1 MDGRR
6 VSVSVDDEH
15 LGTMAA
21 VADAL
26 RGRGMQVEQVM
37 DQLGIISGVMPDSA
51 REAVLAVEG
60 VLSVDDSQGFQ
71 LPPPDSPVQ

>member
-15 LGTMAA
+15 LETMAT

-26 RGRGMQVEQVM
+26 RGQGMQVEQVM
-37 DQLGIISGVMPDSA
+37 DQLGIISGVVPDSA
-51 REAVLAVEG
+51 RESVSGVEG
-60 VLSVDDSQGFQ
+60 VVSVDDSLEVQ

>member
-1 MDGRR
+1 MEGQR

-15 LGTMAA
+15 LEAIAA

-26 RGRGMQVEQVM
+26 RGQGMEVEQVM
-37 DQLGIISGVMPDSA
+37 DQLGIISGVVPESA
-51 REAVLAVEG
+51 RAALMG
-60 VLSVDDSQGFQ
+60 VAGVVSVDESQGYQ

>member
-15 LGTMAA
+15 LEAIGA
-21 VADAL
+21 VVDAL
-26 RGRGMQVEQVM
+26 RGHGMQVEQVM
-37 DQLGIISGVMPDSA
+37 DQLGIISGVVPEGAQGSLMG
-51 REAVLAVEG
+51 VEG
-60 VLSVDDSQGFQ
+60 VMSIDESLGYQ